1 METPHPEATGITNI
15 AEYRLRRYAASDH
28 LIDRIAFR
36 IYQGD
41 AGQLARGIN
50 ELDLVIEFNR
60 ATAVH
65 AFAELLRRKLME
77 DGYIV
82 ISDIDHVEGE
92 FLADDNC
99 DVRGLRNEQPDAPDA
114 A

>member
-1 METPHPEATGITNI
+1 MDSEKQITNI
-15 AEYRLRRYAASDH
+15 AEYRTARYINSDR
-28 LIDRIAFR
+28 LVDRIAFR

-50 ELDLVIEFNR
+50 ELELVMEFNR

-65 AFAELLRRKLME
+65 AFAELMRRKLMD
-77 DGYIV
+77 DGYVV
-82 ISDIDHVEGE
+82 ISDIDEAEGD
-92 FLADDNC
+92 FLADELA
-99 DVRGLRNEQPDAPDA
+99 DVRQLRNDQDPVDSADDA